1 MKKSLIALAVLAASG
16 AAMAQSSVSIYG
28 IADVWVGK
36 STFKD
41 NIGGGATFKESTTE
55 MGSGGWDT
63 SRIGFRGTED
73 LGGGLKANFQ
83 IETKIAI
90 DSPAPTSLGDRTA
103 YIGLAGGFGEVQLG
117 KNWTA
122 YDDVWGAH
130 NNNFDSAFTAR
141 PSAFG
146 YTDNPNNT
154 IKYISPSFGG
164 FTGAVSY
171 SLGED
176 KAVAGDESS
185 NVFALNVAYNNGP
198 ISVAFAHQ
206 KEKVGEDGTKVGL
219 DAEGLVGEFIGVTL
233 ADLDPDSKLTN
244 NQISG
249 SYDLG
254 VAKLL
259 ATYNKAKLSV
269 LGGDLKSNEYTFGV
283 EVPVAANISVGA
295 GYGQA
300 KLKIDGENVAK
311 AKSFGFAAY
320 YSLSKRT
327 TAYAGYSQTKVTFD
341 GVTGS
346 AKDTLYAVGVKHTF

>member
-36 STFKD
+36 VTSKD
-41 NIGGGATFKESTTE
+41 TRGGANTKTSTTGLE
-55 MGSGGWDT
+55 SGGWDT

-83 IETKIAI
+83 IETSIAL
-90 DSPAPTSLGDRTA
+90 DQPTATSLGDRTA

-122 YDDVWGAH
+122 YDDVWGIA

-141 PSAFG
+141 PMAFG

-171 SLGED
+171 SMGED
-176 KAVAGDESS
+176 KVDGVNSAGS
-185 NVFALNVAYNNGP
+185 VVALNVTYANGP
-198 ISVAFAHQ
+198 LTVAFAHQ
-206 KEKVGEDGTKVGL
+206 TEKLGDASPAGVLANRLGLETELVDGTYATG
-219 DAEGLVGEFIGVTL
+219 
-233 ADLDPDSKLTN
+233 SKIAN
-244 NQISG
+244 NQIAG

-254 VAKLL
+254 VAKLQ
-259 ATYNKAKLSV
+259 AVYNQSKLTDVGNNSV
-269 LGGDLKSNEYTFGV
+269 KSNEYAFGV
-283 EVPVAANISVGA
+283 EVPVAANLSVAA

-300 KLKIDGENVAK
+300 KVKVAGAEVGKAK
-311 AKSFGFAAY
+311 AYGFAVNY
-320 YSLSKRT
+320 TLSKRT
-327 TAYAGYSQTKVTFD
+327 NVYAGYSQEKLTQPT
-341 GVTGS
+341 VTGS
-346 AKDTLYAVGVKHTF
+346 LKDSVYAVGVKHSF

>member
-36 STFKD
+36 TTTKD
-41 NIGGGATFKESTTE
+41 TLNGANTKESQTLLE
-55 MGSGGWDT
+55 SGGWDT

-83 IETKIAI
+83 IETSIAL
-90 DSPAPTSLGDRTA
+90 DAPGATSLGDRTA

-122 YDDVWGAH
+122 YDDVWGIA

-141 PSAFG
+141 PMAFG

-176 KAVAGDESS
+176 KTATVGAAS
-185 NVFALNVAYNNGP
+185 VFALNVTYVNGP
-198 ISVAFAHQ
+198 LTVAFAHQ
-206 KEKVGEDGTKVGL
+206 KEEAGSTN
-219 DAEGLVGEFIGVTL
+219 AIGFENAGFFDTTVEPAVFNAV
-233 ADLDPDSKLTN
+233 ADTKLTN
-244 NQISG
+244 NQIAG

-254 VAKLL
+254 VAKLQ
-259 ATYNKAKLSV
+259 AVYNQSKLTVPGNNSV
-269 LGGDLKSNEYTFGV
+269 KSNEYAFGV
-283 EVPVAANISVGA
+283 EAPVAANLSVAA

-300 KLKIDGENVAK
+300 KVKVAGAEVGKSK
-311 AKSFGFAAY
+311 AYGFAVNY
-320 YSLSKRT
+320 TLSKRT
-327 TAYAGYSQTKVTFD
+327 NVYAGYSQEKFTQPGTP
-341 GVTGS
+341 GS
-346 AKDTLYAVGVKHTF
+346 IKDSGYAVGVKHSF

>member
-16 AAMAQSSVSIYG
+16 AAMAQSSVSVYG

-36 STFKD
+36 STTKGTFE
-41 NIGGGATFKESTTE
+41 GVAFKESTTGLE
-55 MGSGGWDT
+55 SGGWDT

-83 IETKIAI
+83 IETAIAL
-90 DSPAPTSLGDRTA
+90 DAPEQTTLGGRTA
-103 YIGLAGGFGEVQLG
+103 YVGLAGGFGEVQLG

-141 PSAFG
+141 PGFFG

-154 IKYISPSFGG
+154 IKYISPSFAG
-164 FTGAVSY
+164 FNGAVSY

-176 KAVAGDESS
+176 KAAAGEKAS
-185 NVFALNVAYNNGP
+185 NVFALSVAYNNGP

-206 KEKVGEDGTKVGL
+206 KEKVGENPLLIGL
-219 DAEGLVGEFIGVTL
+219 DAEGLAGEGFGLVL
-233 ADLDPDSKLTN
+233 ADLPVDTKLTN

-249 SYDLG
+249 SYDFG
-254 VAKLL
+254 VAKVL
-259 ATYNKAKLSV
+259 ATYNQAKLSLV
-269 LGGDLKSNEYTFGV
+269 GTDLKSNEYSFGV
-283 EVPVAANISVGA
+283 EVPVAANLSVAA

-300 KLKIDGENVAK
+300 KLKEAGETFAK
-311 AKSFGFAAY
+311 AKSYGVSAVY
-320 YSLSKRT
+320 TLSKRT
-327 TAYAGYSQTKVTFD
+327 SAYVGYSQTKVTDPFSTD
-341 GVTGS
+341 NVKNS
-346 AKDTLYAVGVKHTF
+346 LYAVGVRHAF